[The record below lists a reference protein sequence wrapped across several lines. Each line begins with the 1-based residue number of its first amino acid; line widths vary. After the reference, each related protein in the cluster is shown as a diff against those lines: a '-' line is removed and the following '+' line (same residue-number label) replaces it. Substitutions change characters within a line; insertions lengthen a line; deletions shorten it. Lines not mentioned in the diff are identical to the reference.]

1 MFCIIFDILVFWGA
15 YNMIQWEYGGQT
27 AQFYSETQTE
37 QKKQMHSVTD
47 ANNYMNKKYAILM
60 FVI

>member
-1 MFCIIFDILVFWGA
+1 
-15 YNMIQWEYGGQT
+15 MIQWEYGGQT

>member
-1 MFCIIFDILVFWGA
+1 MEDKQLNF
-15 YNMIQWEYGGQT
+15 IQRLKL
-27 AQFYSETQTE
+27 SK
-37 QKKQMHSVTD
+37 KKQMHSVTD